1 MDIKLIEDRIAS
13 YNPKSKNDE
22 INAFKEIAQEI
33 ALFGL
38 SRGNLFKYAAFQG
51 GTCLRIV
58 YGLPRF
64 SEDLD
69 FILFT
74 PNQNFAWQPFFNE
87 LKLEFE
93 AFGLHLIAIDRS
105 RADNIVKRAFL
116 KEDSFSQILKLSY
129 TRSKSDIQ
137 SIKIKLE
144 IDTSPPSGSIFEAKI
159 IDFPTPFSIVAQDL
173 SSLFAGKLHYLLCRK
188 FIKGRDWYDFIWYV
202 IRKTQVNFI
211 FLTHAIFQLGPYSGV
226 NLKIGKVWLI
236 DNLKKIIADID
247 WKVAAEDVA
256 PFITSQEQSSLQLW
270 SKDFFMRYV
279 DMLDQYIEDEAV
291 N

>member
-1 MDIKLIEDRIAS
+1 MDIKVIEDRIS
-13 YNPKSKNDE
+13 QYNPQSKNDE

-38 SRGNLFKYAAFQG
+38 SRANLFKHAAFQG

-74 PNQNFAWQPFFNE
+74 SNQNFAWHPFFQE

-93 AFGLHLIAIDRS
+93 AFGLNLTAVDRS
-105 RADNIVKRAFL
+105 SADNVVKRAFL
-116 KEDSFSQILKLSY
+116 KEDSFAQILKLSY
-129 TRSKSDIQ
+129 TRNKSDIQ

-144 IDTSPPSGSIFEAKI
+144 VDTTPPHGSNFEAKI

-173 SSLFAGKLHYLLCRK
+173 SSLFAGKLHALLCRE

-202 IRKTQVNFI
+202 VRKTQVNFD
-211 FLTHAIFQLGPYSGV
+211 FLKQAIFQLGPYSG
-226 NLKIGKVWLI
+226 KVLTIDKSWLI
-236 DNLKKIIADID
+236 ANLRKTIDSID
-247 WKVAAEDVA
+247 WKRAADDVA
-256 PFITSQEQSSLQLW
+256 PFITKQEQSSLQLW
-270 SKDFFMRYV
+270 DKAFFMRYV
-279 DMLDQYIEDEAV
+279 DMLNQEEI
-291 N
+291 